1 LLFHDGNFPH
11 RSRDTSPSDLES
23 CVGEQSEQIAAHEDA
38 DVAVELQKLLEEEGI
53 VFHLSTEVVSTWPSA
68 EGVRVSL
75 KSNEGM
81 EEFAA
86 SHVFVATG
94 RLPNTDDLGLDS
106 VGVKVSK
113 RGIVEVDRRLATNIP
128 GIWAAGD
135 IRGGPMFTHT
145 SWDDYRILLSQMA
158 GDGTRTTE
166 RVIPYGVFT
175 DPELGRVGMTENEA
189 RKAGNKVKTARFDI
203 NRNGKAKEIGET
215 AGFIKVVIDEET
227 NLLLGAAVLA
237 NEGAELVHMYIDL
250 MNAKAPYTVI
260 RDAVHIHPTLAEA
273 VQSAVSELDKV

>member
-1 LLFHDGNFPH
+1 
-11 RSRDTSPSDLES
+11 
-23 CVGEQSEQIAAHEDA
+23 
-38 DVAVELQKLLEEEGI
+38 
-53 VFHLSTEVVSTWPSA
+53 
-68 EGVRVSL
+68 
-75 KSNEGM
+75 
-81 EEFAA
+81 
-86 SHVFVATG
+86 
-94 RLPNTDDLGLDS
+94 
-106 VGVKVSK
+106 
-113 RGIVEVDRRLATNIP
+113 
-128 GIWAAGD
+128 
-135 IRGGPMFTHT
+135 MFTHT
-145 SWDDYRILLSQMA
+145 SWDDYRILRSQMA

-189 RKAGNKVKTARFDI
+189 RKAGNKVKTARFEI